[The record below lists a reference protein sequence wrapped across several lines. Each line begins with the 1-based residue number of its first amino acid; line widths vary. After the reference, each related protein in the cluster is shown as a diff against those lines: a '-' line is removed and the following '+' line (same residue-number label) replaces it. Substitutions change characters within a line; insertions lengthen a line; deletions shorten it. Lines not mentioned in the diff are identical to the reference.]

1 MSTETQLMT
10 ADELLAMPDDGFRY
24 ELIKG
29 ELIRMPPPGHIHG
42 RVTMRVAGPS
52 YQHVIAN
59 NLGIVYAAETG
70 FLIHQNPDTVRAP
83 DAAFVQHQRVE
94 STGEVDGYWVGAPDL
109 VVEVVSPTDSV
120 GYVEEKVA
128 EWIEAGS
135 RLVWVISPKL
145 RTVTVYRSLTDVSTL
160 TEKDTLDGNDVVPGF
175 QITVAEI
182 FERRY

>member
-1 MSTETQLMT
+1 MSTEIQLMT
-10 ADELLAMPDDGFRY
+10 ADELLAMPDDGFCY

-42 RVTMRVAGPS
+42 RVIMRIAGPL

-59 NLGIVYAAETG
+59 KLGFVYAAETG

-83 DAAFVQHQRVE
+83 DAVFVEQRRVE
-94 STGEVDGYWVGAPDL
+94 SAGEVEGYWVGAPDL
-109 VVEVVSPTDSV
+109 VVEVVSPSDSV
-120 GYVEEKVA
+120 GYVEDKV
-128 EWIEAGS
+128 EQWIEAGS

-145 RTVTVYRSLTDVSTL
+145 RTVTVYRSLTDVRTL

-175 QITVAEI
+175 QMNISEI
-182 FERRY
+182 FV